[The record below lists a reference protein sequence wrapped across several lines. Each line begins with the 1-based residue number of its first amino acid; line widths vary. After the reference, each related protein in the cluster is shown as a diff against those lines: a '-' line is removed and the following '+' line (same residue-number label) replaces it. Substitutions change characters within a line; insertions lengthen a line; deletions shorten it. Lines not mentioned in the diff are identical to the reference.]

1 VPKLLY
7 STTFGGSGARGE
19 SIALDSKGNVYLG
32 GTTPGTLPT
41 TSGAF
46 DTTFNGGT
54 SDAFIAKFN
63 TTFNDTIGVF
73 QPATLQFQLRDSNS
87 TGPADHTIT
96 FGQSGDQPITGDWN
110 GSGTDQPGV
119 FRPSTGQFFLFLGRK
134 VIIVNFGQAGDI
146 GVAGDWDG
154 NGIDTP
160 GVFSPPNGLWQLTNG
175 INGANVNNSFP
186 TSNFAFT
193 FGQNGDTPIVGDWDG
208 NGIDGVG
215 LFRGGSSTFFLSN
228 GFQGT
233 VDIKPFIFGS
243 LGSKPLAG
251 DWNGDGI
258 ATIGVFNPS
267 TGVMSLNNTNS
278 PGNGIGD
285 IIFNFGGN
293 GDIPL
298 AGDWDG
304 KPSLP

>member
-1 VPKLLY
+1 
-7 STTFGGSGARGE
+7 
-19 SIALDSKGNVYLG
+19 
-32 GTTPGTLPT
+32 
-41 TSGAF
+41 
-46 DTTFNGGT
+46 
-54 SDAFIAKFN
+54 
-63 TTFNDTIGVF
+63 
-73 QPATLQFQLRDSNS
+73 
-87 TGPADHTIT
+87 
-96 FGQSGDQPITGDWN
+96 
-110 GSGTDQPGV
+110 
-119 FRPSTGQFFLFLGRK
+119 
-134 VIIVNFGQAGDI
+134 VNFGQAGDVA
-146 GVAGDWDG
+146 VAGDWDG

-160 GVFSPPNGLWQLTNG
+160 GVFNPATGQWLLTNG
-175 INGANVNNSFP
+175 INGTNAANSFP
-186 TSNFAFT
+186 TPNFTFT

-215 LFRGGSSTFFLSN
+215 FFRGGNSTFFLSN

-258 ATIGVFNPS
+258 ATIGVFSQN
-267 TGVMSLNNTNS
+267 TGVMALNNTNT
-278 PGNGIGD
+278 PGNGVGD
-285 IIFNFGGN
+285 IVFNFGQN